1 MVRNWY
7 ARFPHI
13 TENADNLITNAEE
26 AVEAL
31 KTGKIGMNVKPREKG
46 RNNVYQQLPSLLD
59 VTCCVRLH
67 NLLRVVGSFCAKFE
81 TSQTFEPTTPN
92 ISFVP
97 WSPKRSATMLH
108 RLAQLFQHCWGH
120 ARALHMVYNVLR
132 VVTFP
137 RCTADPIIIGSCFVH
152 LHTTANT
159 NATTYDNVGSC
170 CVRLHVAFSSR
181 TANIGPI
188 VPALP
193 DILSLKVATH

>member
-31 KTGKIGMNVKPREKG
+31 KTGKIGINVKPREKG

-92 ISFVP
+92 ISLFRDR
-97 WSPKRSATMLH
+97 RSVALQCCIGLH
-108 RLAQLFQHCWGH
+108 NSSNIVGAMH
-120 ARALHMVYNVLR
+120 AHY
-132 VVTFP
+132 TWF
-137 RCTADPIIIGSCFVH
+137 
-152 LHTTANT
+152 TTS
-159 NATTYDNVGSC
+159 YG
-170 CVRLHVAFSSR
+170 L
-181 TANIGPI
+181 
-188 VPALP
+188 
-193 DILSLKVATH
+193 